1 MIIDNIDKYFDKDIH
16 KKVLKKYSSEGIK
29 KLVKENVRDRFG
41 LDQISQV
48 NLGSNLQVFPSKFS
62 DKQRIT
68 QIIFCLFSK
77 FSFLLFSP
85 VSQMNSVTTTTL
97 NIFP

>member
-41 LDQISQV
+41 LD
-48 NLGSNLQVFPSKFS
+48 
-62 DKQRIT
+62 
-68 QIIFCLFSK
+68 
-77 FSFLLFSP
+77 
-85 VSQMNSVTTTTL
+85 
-97 NIFP
+97 